1 MAAGFVKIVKELIK
15 RKKFIMKNALIG
27 YTGFVGGN
35 LEAQGSFDD
44 LYNSKN
50 IAEIEGKQYDLV
62 VSAANRAEMWRINQ
76 EPEKDLAEI
85 NDYIEHIKKVKI
97 GKLVLISTV
106 GVYKNPNDADED
118 TPIETEGLLPYGVNR
133 YYLEQFCRDNFD
145 TTIVRLPGLFG
156 NGLKKNVIF
165 DLLHDNNVEKIHK
178 DGVYQYY
185 NLDNIWKDINVALD
199 NGLPLVNLA
208 TPPVSTEEVARHA
221 FGVDFTNAPEDVKP
235 AYWDMQSKYAD
246 VYGGEGRY
254 LYTKQQEL
262 DDIKAF
268 VEREKA

>member
-1 MAAGFVKIVKELIK
+1 M
-15 RKKFIMKNALIG
+15 RTALIG

-35 LEAQGSFDD
+35 LAEQYKFDD
-44 LYNSKN
+44 VYNSSN
-50 IAEIEGKQYDLV
+50 IAEIEGKEYDLV

-85 NDYIEHIKKVKI
+85 NDYINHIKNVKI

-106 GVYKNPNDADED
+106 GVYKNPNGANED
-118 TPIETEGLLPYGVNR
+118 TGIETEGLTPYGVNR
-133 YYLEQFCRDNFD
+133 YYLEQFCHENFD
-145 TTIVRLPGLFG
+145 TTVVRLPGLFG

-199 NGLPLVNLA
+199 NNVELVNLA
-208 TPPVSTEEVARHA
+208 TSPVSTEEVAKEA
-221 FGVDFTNAPEDVKP
+221 FGVEFTNAPEDVNP
-235 AYWDMQSKYAD
+235 AFWDMHSKYAD
-246 VYGGEGRY
+246 LYGGEGDY

-262 DDIKAF
+262 ADIKAF
-268 VEREKA
+268 VDREKAA